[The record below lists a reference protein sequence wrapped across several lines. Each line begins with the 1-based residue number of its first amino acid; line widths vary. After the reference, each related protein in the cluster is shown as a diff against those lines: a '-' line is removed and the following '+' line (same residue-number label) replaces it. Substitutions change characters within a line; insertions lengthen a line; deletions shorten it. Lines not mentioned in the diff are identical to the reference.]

1 VTTRTDLRAFL
12 RFPWKVLGSD
22 PVWVPPLLIDHA
34 SRFKRNFPFYEHGDV
49 KSWLARSPQGE
60 VLGRISGV
68 VNRLHNE
75 FHHDQVGFFGFF
87 DSVNDV
93 TVARM
98 LLEIASAWL
107 REQGMTSIRG
117 PMNFSVNEECGML
130 IDGFDTPPAIMMLH
144 NPPYYNDLMAACGLV
159 KAKDL
164 YAYQMSGGEIS
175 ARITELAPKLERRLK
190 VRIRPFNP
198 KDFWGEVQ
206 RVEQLYNQSWESNW
220 GFVPM
225 THKELKLMAQTLK
238 LVYDP
243 RIIQFVETDDG
254 KVVGFSLALPDV
266 HVIFKQMNG
275 RLLPTGI
282 FRLLAKRRK
291 LSRLRMLLLGVTP
304 EYRKRGID
312 VLLYYHA
319 YTEGRKVGY
328 EWGEFSWILEDNFEM
343 NEAANAMGAK
353 RYKTWRIWEKA
364 I

>member
-1 VTTRTDLRAFL
+1 
-12 RFPWKVLGSD
+12 
-22 PVWVPPLLIDHA
+22 
-34 SRFKRNFPFYEHGDV
+34 
-49 KSWLARSPQGE
+49 
-60 VLGRISGV
+60 
-68 VNRLHNE
+68 
-75 FHHDQVGFFGFF
+75 
-87 DSVNDV
+87 
-93 TVARM
+93 
-98 LLEIASAWL
+98 
-107 REQGMTSIRG
+107 
-117 PMNFSVNEECGML
+117 
-130 IDGFDTPPAIMMLH
+130 
-144 NPPYYNDLMAACGLV
+144 MAACGFV

-190 VRIRPFNP
+190 VRIRPFNR

-206 RVEQLYNQSWESNW
+206 RVEQLYNQSWEANW

-225 THKELKLMAQTLK
+225 THRELKLMAQTLK

-243 RIIQFVETDDG
+243 RIIQFVESEDG
-254 KVVGFSLALPDV
+254 KVVGFSLALPDIN
-266 HVIFKQMNG
+266 VIFMQMNG

-282 FRLLAKRRK
+282 FKLLAKRRK
-291 LSRLRMLLLGVTP
+291 LSRLRILLLGIVP

-319 YTEGRKVGY
+319 YKEGRKAGY

-343 NEAANAMGAK
+343 NEALDAIGAA